1 MNCVKRT
8 SFAKWPCSIARTV
21 DLLGDWWT
29 PLVLREAF
37 YGVRRFEEFQA
48 SLGIGRNI
56 LTERL
61 RRLVQQD
68 LMERRKYQDRPQRY
82 EYVLTTKGRDFYP
95 VLAAIV
101 AWGDR
106 WLDRGKGAPVLLRH
120 RTCGKITHAEVVC
133 AECGEPLA
141 ARDMTVELG
150 PGFPPKLVDNP
161 ITRARFADRNARP
174 AAVS

>member
-1 MNCVKRT
+1 MRRT

-37 YGVRRFEEFQA
+37 YGVRRFDEFQA

-61 RRLVQQD
+61 RRLVAQG
-68 LMERRKYQDRPQRY
+68 LLERRKYQDRPERF
-82 EYVLTTKGRDFYP
+82 EYRLTAKGRDFYP

-106 WLDRGKGAPVLLRH
+106 WLDRGRGAPVLLRH
-120 RTCGKITHAEVVC
+120 RGCGKITHAEVVC
-133 AECGEPLA
+133 AECGAPLL
-141 ARDMTVELG
+141 ARDITVEAG
-150 PGFPPKLVDNP
+150 PGFPAKLRSHP
-161 ITRARFADRNARP
+161 IRRARYAEP
-174 AAVS
+174 TPV

>member
-1 MNCVKRT
+1 MKRT
-8 SFAKWPCSIARTV
+8 SFAKWPCSVARTV

-37 YGVRRFEEFQA
+37 YSVRRFDGFQA

-61 RRLVQQD
+61 RRLVDQG
-68 LMERRKYQDRPQRY
+68 LMERRMYQDRPERH
-82 EYVLTTKGRDFYP
+82 EYRLTQKGRDFYP
-95 VLAAIV
+95 VLASIV

-120 RTCGKITHAEVVC
+120 QVCGKITHAEVVC
-133 AECGEPLA
+133 AECGEPLD
-141 ARDMTVELG
+141 ARDMTVEVG
-150 PGFPPKLVDNP
+150 PGYPPKLMNHP
-161 ITRARFADRNARP
+161 ATRARFAEIPSA
-174 AAVS
+174 